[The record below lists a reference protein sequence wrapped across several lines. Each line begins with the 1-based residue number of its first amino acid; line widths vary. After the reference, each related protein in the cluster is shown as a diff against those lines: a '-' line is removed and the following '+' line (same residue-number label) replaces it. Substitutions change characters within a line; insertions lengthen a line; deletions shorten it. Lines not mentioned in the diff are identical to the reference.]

1 MFEKL
6 KRKKAEKTELDK
18 ALEVRIEGLSVS
30 SGNVDEDKQAIE
42 NIERLTK
49 VKGELEPRRPK
60 INPNVVL
67 QLGATVGLG
76 LATLHYEK
84 LQVVTSKVFGMV
96 TNNLPK
102 FKG

>member
-18 ALEVRIEGLSVS
+18 ALEVRIDNLSVS
-30 SGNVDEDKQAIE
+30 SGDTAEDAKAIE
-42 NIERLTK
+42 NLERLTK
-49 VKGELEPRRPK
+49 VKGELEPKRPK
-60 INPNVVL
+60 VNPNVVL
-67 QLGATVGLG
+67 QLAATVGLG
-76 LATLHYEK
+76 VATLHYEK